1 MQFCYKRGLVT
12 YWIMMCCAFTNH
24 WCLCF
29 RWTEKM
35 LLRQLCSRLG
45 LHRSVEN
52 IHFCLYASAS
62 FSQSCHLRSYESKLW
77 NNSDSPGPGTP
88 RTYYLNLYRQNT
100 CFKHDLPAVGGYKG
114 LFMDSRTLT
123 DSRIGQ
129 YRFYSTDLVKSILK
143 PTLKP
148 VMVPGKRVPKGPRTK
163 QPSRAN
169 QPLKEDKVFQ
179 TNIAGLLVKR

>member
-1 MQFCYKRGLVT
+1 
-12 YWIMMCCAFTNH
+12 
-24 WCLCF
+24 
-29 RWTEKM
+29 M